1 MTLEDSDALGWR
13 SIADLT
19 GDHPD
24 ASVALIGAGLNER
37 SLTPGRCD
45 LGPKAFRAVL
55 PRFSTYDVETGAEL
69 TTHVHDAGDVP
80 LKGVSPADAFE
91 PVRDA
96 VKAQAARPLTVMI
109 GGNNAITRPGV
120 HALGLDR
127 AGVLT
132 LDAHFD
138 LRDTDQGLT
147 NGNPVQ
153 ALLEDGLDGRRISQI
168 GLAPFAN
175 TRRAH
180 DKAKATG
187 ISARTARDCREH
199 GLAAMVAAELDRLSA
214 LCEVIYVDFDIDV
227 IDRSQWPASPGARPG
242 GVSVY
247 DFFDATRVIGAH
259 PKVRAVDLTEYDPSL
274 EIGDLGSLTAGR
286 WFCELLAGFETR

>member
-1 MTLEDSDALGWR
+1 MSQPSEALGWR
-13 SIADLT
+13 SVGDLV
-19 GDHPD
+19 GRHPD
-24 ASVALIGAGLNER
+24 ARVALIGAPLNER

-45 LGPKAFRAVL
+45 LGPKVLRGVL
-55 PRFSTYDVETGAEL
+55 PRLSTYDVETGLEL
-69 TTHVHDAGDVP
+69 DIKVHDVGDVA
-80 LKGVSPADAFE
+80 LKAVSPFDSFE

-96 VKAQAARPLTVMI
+96 VAAQAHRDLTILV

-127 AGVLT
+127 VGVLT

-147 NGNPVQ
+147 NGNPIQ
-153 ALLEDGLDGRRISQI
+153 ALLDDGMDGRRISQV

-180 DKAKATG
+180 EKAEAAG
-187 ISARTARDCREH
+187 ISVRTARECRQS
-199 GLAAMVAAELDRLSA
+199 GLANVVVEELERLSS

-247 DFFDATRVIGAH
+247 DFFDAARAIGAH
-259 PKVRAVDLTEYDPSL
+259 AKVRAVDLTEYDPSL

-286 WFCELLAGFETR
+286 WFCEILAGVAAR